1 VGVVQDMQGHV
12 ENGSG
17 LVTYLFF
24 NKRVPYGVW
33 ICPSYP
39 SLFRCTV
46 RSYEPA
52 PRSRVKWICPQLL
65 FIVSMNYEAQSILNS
80 VGAGP
85 DSLLALLIVE
95 MRKANQLAQEQ
106 QEILKDILYEVN
118 RSRILVHTIGQRSGF
133 AS

>member
-1 VGVVQDMQGHV
+1 MGVVQDMQGHV

-39 SLFRCTV
+39 CLLRCIV
-46 RSYEPA
+46 WSDEPA
-52 PRSRVKWICPQLL
+52 PRSGVKWICSQLL
-65 FIVSMNYEAQSILNS
+65 PSFSMDPATERVLNET
-80 VGAGP
+80 GAVTP
-85 DSLLALLIVE
+85 NLLALLVVE
-95 MRKANQLAQEQ
+95 MRKANQIAQEQ

-118 RSRILVHTIGQRSGF
+118 RSRVLVHTIGQRSGF

>member
-1 VGVVQDMQGHV
+1 
-12 ENGSG
+12 
-17 LVTYLFF
+17 
-24 NKRVPYGVW
+24 
-33 ICPSYP
+33 
-39 SLFRCTV
+39 
-46 RSYEPA
+46 
-52 PRSRVKWICPQLL
+52 
-65 FIVSMNYEAQSILNS
+65 MNYEAQSILNS

>member
-1 VGVVQDMQGHV
+1 
-12 ENGSG
+12 
-17 LVTYLFF
+17 
-24 NKRVPYGVW
+24 
-33 ICPSYP
+33 
-39 SLFRCTV
+39 
-46 RSYEPA
+46 
-52 PRSRVKWICPQLL
+52 
-65 FIVSMNYEAQSILNS
+65 MNYEAQSILNS

-106 QEILKDILYEVN
+106 REILKDILYEVN